1 MEVVEQLELDL
12 GHISPTID
20 ILGLN
25 PARIKILHDEGI
37 YTIGE
42 LIENG
47 EGDSHNLDIRFLLM
61 KKWFGRCT
69 LMKITK
75 KLDELGIDW

>member
-1 MEVVEQLELDL
+1 MQLELDL
-12 GHISPTID
+12 GYISPTID
-20 ILGLN
+20 VLGLN
-25 PARIKILHDEGI
+25 PARIKMLHDEGI

-42 LIENG
+42 LIE
-47 EGDSHNLDIRFLLM
+47 RFSFSSLLK

-75 KLDELGIDW
+75 KLDELGMGMRDW